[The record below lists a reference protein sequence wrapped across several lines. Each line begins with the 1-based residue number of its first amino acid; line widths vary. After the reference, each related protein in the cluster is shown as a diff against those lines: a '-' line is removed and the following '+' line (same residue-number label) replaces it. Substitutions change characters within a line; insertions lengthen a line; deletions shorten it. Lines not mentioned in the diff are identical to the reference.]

1 MWISRERLISFWIF
15 HIFNFFQ
22 TNPHSAAPL
31 TFLKCTEHET
41 RNEKKRRD
49 KQWRMCSVHY
59 MRENHPYCPA
69 HSFRHRGKSPLCAQ
83 HQLVLVVL
91 EQMWLMLWGMK
102 VKANFL
108 FSYRCLI
115 EKPCSFFQ
123 LEVKIIDLIYNMLIN
138 EIFLNPFNALLR
150 PLRNFSKYMYKPL
163 QTFSLIQNSYLN
175 ICFKLTLKL
184 DCILTYYKP
193 NLRHWHLY
201 FVYVSEQFLSAKKVE

>member
-1 MWISRERLISFWIF
+1 MRKKGEINNDVCVVYTTWEKTTRTVQPTLPVIEGNPRYVR
-15 HIFNFFQ
+15 N
-22 TNPHSAAPL
+22 TN
-31 TFLKCTEHET
+31 
-41 RNEKKRRD
+41 
-49 KQWRMCSVHY
+49 Y
-59 MRENHPYCPA
+59 I
-69 HSFRHRGKSPLCAQ
+69 
-83 HQLVLVVL
+83 VVL